1 MATPK
6 NPGRAVSIRV
16 AQGSALER
24 MTSDRPFTAAVHQ
37 MAELLEK
44 VFAEGWGPP
53 CDPFEAIQAMAKK
66 GSTWDGDYER
76 LYNQLIGMTLAPVVA
91 GVRGTETGRTDGRQP
106 NQSNPPAPERVFQL
120 VEPDGRSTRTVSQ
133 SEVLRLAAE
142 QYPAGLVPVGLDE
155 GDDAP
160 ADLSHLA

>member
-53 CDPFEAIQAMAKK
+53 AVPH
-66 GSTWDGDYER
+66 T
-76 LYNQLIGMTLAPVVA
+76 
-91 GVRGTETGRTDGRQP
+91 
-106 NQSNPPAPERVFQL
+106 PPAKPANYRYEDVGTGYDPGAVGHELMGRRSAPEPERVFQL

>member
-44 VFAEGWGPP
+44 VFAENWGPP
-53 CDPFEAIQAMAKK
+53 PKPAPYFAPSEEQRRARLEAGVAQVKA
-66 GSTWDGDYER
+66 
-76 LYNQLIGMTLAPVVA
+76 LLAP
-91 GVRGTETGRTDGRQP
+91 E
-106 NQSNPPAPERVFQL
+106 PERVFQL
-120 VEPDGRSTRTVSQ
+120 VEPDGRTTRTVSQ
-133 SEVLRLAAE
+133 SEVLKLAAE
-142 QYPAGLVPVGLDE
+142 QAPSGLVPVGLDE
-155 GDDAP
+155 GDDEP